1 MRSVRHV
8 GLCAILAGSLG
19 LVGCGGASDR
29 LKVVP
34 VEGIVSLGGEPLAGA
49 VVSFVPEAAGKG
61 LLSAIGT
68 SDESGKFRL
77 SAGSYVGLPEGKYKV
92 AVTHYTM
99 KDGSPVNSSDPT
111 LDVEQLKFAGKLKQ
125 TVPREFSDLDRTSL
139 RVEVAAGKSDGY
151 DIAIDKK

>member
-1 MRSVRHV
+1 MYSVRYG
-8 GLCAILAGSLG
+8 GLCVILAGCLG
-19 LVGCGGASDR
+19 MVGCGGGSDR

-34 VEGIVSLGGEPLAGA
+34 VEGTVSLGGQPLAGA

-61 LLSAIGT
+61 LLSATGT
-68 SDESGKFRL
+68 ADESGKFKL
-77 SAGSYVGLPEGKYKV
+77 SAGNYVGLPAGKYKV

-125 TVPREFSDLDRTSL
+125 TVPREYSDLDRTTL
-139 RVEVAAGKSDGY
+139 RMEVAAGKTDGY
-151 DIAIDKK
+151 DIEMEKK